1 MNALEGTL
9 TDLLVSRLGV
19 VAEGVTPD
27 STYEQLMLDSL
38 GLIEF
43 LLIIRKELGVSL
55 DDDALQ
61 TGTTLAETARLV
73 EAKGSRV

>member
-19 VAEGVTPD
+19 VAEDVTPD

-61 TGTTLAETARLV
+61 TRTTLAETARLV

>member
-1 MNALEGTL
+1 
-9 TDLLVSRLGV
+9 
-19 VAEGVTPD
+19 
-27 STYEQLMLDSL
+27 MLDSL

-61 TGTTLAETARLV
+61 TRTTLAETARLV

>member
-1 MNALEGTL
+1 MNTLEGTL
-9 TDLLVSRLGV
+9 ADLLVSRLGV
-19 VAEGVTPD
+19 VAEDVTPD

-43 LLIIRKELGVSL
+43 LLIIRKEIGVSL

-61 TGTTLAETARLV
+61 IRTTLAETARLV